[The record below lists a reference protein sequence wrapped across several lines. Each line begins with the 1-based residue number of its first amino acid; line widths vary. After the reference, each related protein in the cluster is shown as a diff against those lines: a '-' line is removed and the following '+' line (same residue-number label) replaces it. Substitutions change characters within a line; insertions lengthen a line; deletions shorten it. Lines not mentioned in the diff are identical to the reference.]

1 MNKLN
6 GNMIDTVAVSLA
18 ALKASAEGDMLLFL
32 DDSGAL
38 TLFEVK
44 VRVGQRGR
52 KGGTALTLVDVVSD
66 HALDLTTT
74 NTLPEGILRV
84 WKVLPGVNARTL
96 RKLESSVGEEPAKA
110 EASES
115 VVESAPAES
124 PVVESAPESA
134 EVLAAMV
141 MVEPVSAEEPASEPV
156 VSLDS
161 VSDVVVGDETLD
173 LISEIVSMDA
183 PAAE

>member
-6 GNMIDTVAVSLA
+6 GNMIDTNAVSLA

-32 DDSGAL
+32 DHEGAL

-52 KGGTALTLVDVVSD
+52 KGGTHLTLVDIVRDAV
-66 HALDLTTT
+66 LDLTTT
-74 NTLPEGILRV
+74 NVLPDGVLQV
-84 WKVLPGVNARTL
+84 WKVLPGINARTL

-115 VVESAPAES
+115 VVESAP
-124 PVVESAPESA
+124 ESA

-141 MVEPVSAEEPASEPV
+141 MVEPVSAAEPV
-156 VSLDS
+156 
-161 VSDVVVGDETLD
+161 SDAVGTDETLA
-173 LISEIVSMDA
+173 LISDIISMGA
-183 PAAE
+183 PAAAAE